1 MKIERHFTKN
11 TANKAVHD
19 FFEWKKVDVVLK
31 NHSTGETILEMK
43 NLEFPQSYSQN
54 ACDIVASKFFRKS
67 GVPGT
72 GHEVSIKQT
81 VGRMVDFWVAS
92 MLDGGIINP
101 DQEQIVKD
109 ELTFMLID
117 QRFAPN
123 SPQWFNTGLDL
134 AYGIKGRSNGHFYFD
149 LERGE
154 VVESDN
160 SYTRTQGSACFIISI
175 EDSLVGDKS
184 LTDTLVTESRL
195 FKYGSGVGSNLS
207 KIRAKNEK
215 LSGGGK
221 SSGLLSFLKVLDKNA
236 GAIKSGGT
244 TRRAAKM
251 NVLDMNHPEILDYV
265 RWKAREEDKVAVL
278 GAAGYDMGIDGEAYD
293 TVSGQ
298 NVNNSVRIPDGFMKQ
313 LLESGNKEWQ
323 THGRIDESINK
334 TTTVDE
340 LWTAIAEAAHRCGDP
355 GVQFENTIN
364 AAHTCPAGEDGQTG
378 AYYNQINASNPCSEY
393 FFLDD
398 TACNLASINVL
409 KFYDDKTGKFDIDSY
424 CHAIGMIQLVLEATI
439 HWGQFPTADIARKS
453 HKFRTTGLGLTNMGA
468 LFMAMGLPYD
478 SDKARNLGAALC
490 SILTGQSYYASA
502 KMAEKVGAFECYEI
516 NKKPMIGVLKNQA
529 KAAEVLGDFDAAK
542 TAVKCWENAIKA
554 GEKHGFR
561 NAQVT
566 CLAPTGTIAFA
577 MDCDSTSSEPFFSHI
592 AYKKLVG
599 GGVITTFN
607 QVIATSLKTLD
618 YNPQQIED
626 ILNYI
631 VDGDGKI
638 EGAPHLSD
646 EHLPVF
652 DTASKCGSGVRYIS
666 PEAHVKMVGALSP
679 HLSGGISKTVNL
691 PSDATVQ
698 DIKDI
703 YELSWKSGVKAITVY
718 RDGCKGAQ
726 PLSAS
731 KSSDVAEKQA
741 SKSPF
746 AVREKMP
753 DEPKALK
760 NRVVIGGHTLHITR
774 AFYDDGRLGEVFVTA
789 GKQGNTATGLIGVLS
804 KVISKSLQYGVP
816 AEVISAMLRSH
827 DFAPNGMV
835 QGHANIK
842 MANSISDLISKFIDI
857 SVGNYNFVQIRP
869 DEYAPCEKTAE
880 TSLVYGETCHYC
892 GSDKMVKTGTCLTCT
907 LCGANT
913 GCS

>member
-1 MKIERHFTKN
+1 VKIERFFTKGIAKK
-11 TANKAVHD
+11 TVYELFD
-19 FFEWKKVDVVLK
+19 WKSIDVVLK

-43 NLEFPQSYSQN
+43 NLEFPENYSQN

-67 GVPGT
+67 GVEGT
-72 GHEVSIKQT
+72 GHEVSVKQT
-81 VGRMVDFWVAS
+81 VSRMVNFWVAS
-92 MLDGGIINP
+92 MLDGGIIDP
-101 DQEQIVKD
+101 AEEQVVKD
-109 ELTFMLID
+109 ELTFMLLD
-117 QRFAPN
+117 QRWAPN
-123 SPQWFNTGLDL
+123 SPQWFNTGLDM
-134 AYGIKGRSNGHFYFD
+134 AYGIKGRPNGHFYFD
-149 LERGE
+149 IEKGE

-251 NVLDMNHPEILDYV
+251 NVLDMNHPEILDYIN
-265 RWKAREEDKVAVL
+265 WKAKEEDKVAVL

-298 NVNNSVRIPDGFMKQ
+298 NVNNSVRIPDSFMKQ
-313 LLESGNKEWQ
+313 LLEGNDREWK
-323 THGRIDESINK
+323 TFGRTDNAVNNTI
-334 TTTVDE
+334 TVDK
-340 LWTAIAEAAHRCGDP
+340 LWDAIAKAAHRCGDP

-364 AAHTCPAGEDGQTG
+364 SAHTCPAGEDGEMD
-378 AYYNQINASNPCSEY
+378 AYHNQINASNPCSEY

-409 KFYDDKTGKFDIDSY
+409 KFYDQETGKFDIEGY

-478 SDKARNLGAALC
+478 SDEARSFGAALC
-490 SILTGQSYYASA
+490 SVLTGQSYYASA
-502 KMAEKVGAFECYEI
+502 VMAGKVGAFECYDM
-516 NKKPMIGVLKNQA
+516 NKKPMLAVLRNQA
-529 KAAEVLGDFDAAK
+529 GVAGSLGNFDLAK
-542 TAVKCWENAIKA
+542 TAVRCWENALKA
-554 GEKHGFR
+554 GEEHGFR

-599 GGVITTFN
+599 GGVMTTFN
-607 QVIATSLKTLD
+607 QVIATGLKTLGYD
-618 YNPQQIED
+618 GQQID
-626 ILNYI
+626 GILKYI
-631 VDGDGKI
+631 VEGDGKI
-638 EGAPHLSD
+638 EDAPHLRD
-646 EHLPVF
+646 EHLSVF
-652 DTASKCGSGVRYIS
+652 DTASKCGSGKRYIS

-679 HLSGGISKTVNL
+679 HLSGGISKTVNM
-691 PSDATVQ
+691 PAEASVQ
-698 DIKDI
+698 DVKDI
-703 YELSWKSGVKAITVY
+703 YELSWKLGVKAITVY
-718 RDGCKGAQ
+718 RDGCKGVQ

-731 KSSDVAEKQA
+731 KATTGQTTKGQY
-741 SKSPF
+741 
-746 AVREKMP
+746 AVREDLP

-760 NRVVIGGHTLHITR
+760 NRVKIGGHTLHITR

-816 AEVISAMLRSH
+816 AEVISTMLRSH
-827 DFAPNGMV
+827 DFAPNGIV
-835 QGHANIK
+835 SGHQNIK

-857 SVGNYNFVQIRP
+857 SVGNYNFVHVKP
-869 DEYAPCEKTAE
+869 DEYVSNGQDAE
-880 TSLVYGETCHYC
+880 ASLVYGETCHYC
-892 GSDKMVKTGTCLTCT
+892 GSDKMMKTGTCLTCT
-907 LCGANT
+907 LCGSNT

>member
-1 MKIERHFTKN
+1 MKIQRYFTKEA
-11 TANKAVHD
+11 TEKAVYQLFD
-19 FFEWKKVDVVLK
+19 WKTIDVVLK
-31 NHSTGETILEMK
+31 NHATGETLLEMK
-43 NLEFPQSYSQN
+43 NLEFPGQYSQN
-54 ACDIVASKFFRKS
+54 ACDIIAGKFFRKS
-67 GVPGT
+67 GVDKI
-72 GHEVSIKQT
+72 GHETSMKQT
-81 VGRMVDFWVAS
+81 VSRMVNFWVGA

-109 ELTFMLID
+109 ELTFMLLD

-123 SPQWFNTGLDL
+123 SPQWFNTGLDM

-149 LERGE
+149 IQKGE

-175 EDSLVGDKS
+175 ADSLVGDKS
-184 LTDTLVTESRL
+184 LTDTIVTESRL

-207 KIRAKNEK
+207 RIRGKNEK

-251 NVLDMNHPEILDYV
+251 NVLDMNHPEILDYIN
-265 RWKAREEDKVAVL
+265 WKAREEDKAAIL
-278 GAAGYDMGIDGEAYD
+278 GAAGYDTGIDGEAYD

-298 NVNNSVRIPDGFMKQ
+298 NVNNSVRISDSFMKQ
-313 LLESGNKEWQ
+313 MLYEKNREWQ
-323 THGRIDESINK
+323 TIGRVDESVNQTI
-334 TTTVDE
+334 TVDQ
-340 LWTAIAEAAHRCGDP
+340 LWEDIAQAAHRCGDP

-364 AAHTCPAGEDGQTG
+364 AAHTCPAGEDGQMG
-378 AYYNQINASNPCSEY
+378 AYHNQINASNPCSEY

-409 KFYDDKTGKFDIDSY
+409 KFYDAETGKFDIEGY
-424 CHAIGMIQLVLEATI
+424 CHAIFMIQLVLEATI

-478 SDKARNLGAALC
+478 SDRARNTGAALC
-490 SILTGQSYYASA
+490 GILTGQSYYASA
-502 KMAEKVGAFECYEI
+502 TMAKKVGAFECYEI
-516 NKKPMIGVLKNQA
+516 NKAPMLNVLKNQA
-529 KAAEVLGDFDAAK
+529 KAAADIGDFDLAAA
-542 TAVKCWENAIKA
+542 AVKCWDNALKV
-554 GEKHGFR
+554 GEQHGFR

-599 GGVITTFN
+599 GGVMTTFN
-607 QVIATSLKTLD
+607 QVIPLGLKTLG
-618 YNPQQIED
+618 YNSQQTDE
-626 ILNYI
+626 ILKYI

-638 EGAPHLSD
+638 EGAPYLES

-652 DTASKCGSGVRYIS
+652 DTASKCGSGQRFIS

-679 HLSGGISKTVNL
+679 HLSGGISKTVNM
-691 PSDATVQ
+691 PTEATPQ

-703 YELSWKSGVKAITVY
+703 YELSWRLGVKAITVY

-731 KSSDVAEKQA
+731 KGTSIQKTTQSQYAI
-741 SKSPF
+741 
-746 AVREKMP
+746 REALP

-760 NRVVIGGHTLHITR
+760 NRVKLGGHTLHITR
-774 AFYDDGRLGEVFVTA
+774 AFYDDGRLGEIFVTA
-789 GKQGNTATGLIGVLS
+789 GKQGNTTMGLIGVLS
-804 KVISKSLQYGVP
+804 LVISKSLQYGVP
-816 AEVISAMLRSH
+816 AEVISEMLRSH

-835 QGHANIK
+835 QGHPNIK
-842 MANSISDLISKFIDI
+842 IANSISDLISKFIDI
-857 SVGNYNFVQIRP
+857 SVGNYNFVHIKP
-869 DEYAPCEKTAE
+869 DEYAPCEKTSE
-880 TSLVYGETCHYC
+880 SSLVYGETCHYC
-892 GSDKMVKTGTCLTCT
+892 GSDKMMKTGTCLTCT